1 MTTPVPGIRSHAELL
16 AAGWERRYV
25 ADAARAK
32 EAVET
37 YGALGY
43 EVLAQPIEPEQV
55 PASCGDCSSAVCRSF
70 MLIYTRAR
78 PGPGERMMTVEP
90 TRTRRTLQPPGWPR
104 PKGYSNGVMAS
115 GTWVCV
121 AGQVGW
127 DENEEFA
134 TSSLVGQARRALA
147 NIVAVLAEAGA
158 GPAEIVRLT
167 WYVTDKQAYLEN
179 QHALGVAYRE
189 VMGAHY
195 PAMSLVV
202 VAGLV
207 EDGAVVEIEATAVIP
222 EAVIPEAVT
231 PEAGS

>member
-1 MTTPVPGIRSHAELL
+1 MTTPAPGIRSHEALL
-16 AAGWERRYV
+16 AAGWQRRYV
-25 ADAARAK
+25 ADEARAK
-32 EAVET
+32 EALAT
-37 YGALGY
+37 YGALGF
-43 EVLAQPIEPEQV
+43 EVLAQPIEAEQV
-55 PASCGDCSSAVCRSF
+55 PASCGDCSAAVCKSYV
-70 MLIYTRAR
+70 LIYTRA
-78 PGPGERMMTVEP
+78 PAGQEEAVATSEP
-90 TRTRRTLQPPGWPR
+90 NQTARILQPPGWPK
-104 PKGYSNGVMAS
+104 PKGYANGVLAR

-127 DENEEFA
+127 NEQEEFE
-134 TSSLVGQARRALA
+134 TSSLVGQARQALA
-147 NIVAVLAEAGA
+147 NIVAVLAEADA

-207 EDGAVVEIEATAVIP
+207 EEGAVVEIEATAVIP
-222 EAVIPEAVT
+222 EVV
-231 PEAGS
+231 S